1 MFTSEIVIIGVW
13 NMKVE
18 SHKAIKK
25 LFAMAGLISFILHAS
40 EMILELEYP
49 DPSYTVH
56 PEHAHEGNTKFDLYG
71 FGGPAFCMSSS
82 ACLALIYAAILILP
96 FLPFVKNSL
105 SIAIPN
111 KPGFYQ
117 YVTFVLILY
126 TVRFSGAAM
135 IYFKTDPNGMCI
147 LNLSQFLYITF
158 YAPFVYAAFLSP
170 FFKTAQPTLLFS
182 YKAQIDDFDEADD
195 MPNASGSMQ
204 FSLDQSP
211 QEEVESNPII
221 RNGSAPVPSHSFIS
235 VDTLASPESV
245 TEDIGTPTESFRY

>member
-1 MFTSEIVIIGVW
+1 MICLCHHLKQFNIKSF
-13 NMKVE
+13 KFLYFR
-18 SHKAIKK
+18 AIKK

-71 FGGPAFCMSSS
+71 SGGPAFCMSSS
-82 ACLALIYAAILILP
+82 ACLALIYAVILILP

-105 SIAIPN
+105 IAIPN

-126 TVRFSGAAM
+126 TVRFSGAAL

-147 LNLSQFLYITF
+147 LNLSEFLYVTF

-182 YKAQIDDFDEADD
+182 YKAQVDDLDDADD

-221 RNGSAPVPSHSFIS
+221 RNGSALPSHSFIS
-235 VDTLASPESV
+235 ADTLASPESV
-245 TEDIGTPTESFRY
+245 TEDDGTLESFRY